1 MSTSLNTLNNWAAIL
16 SWTLLLYKCREN
28 KSGGGRTYTCTY
40 LSTVKNVAA
49 NFRLADYIKK
59 ADSQWRKKI

>member
-1 MSTSLNTLNNWAAIL
+1 
-16 SWTLLLYKCREN
+16 
-28 KSGGGRTYTCTY
+28 

-59 ADSQWRKKI
+59 ADSQWRKKIWSCKNRGATIRADSIHSFYNHFLVPVFVITMLVQIF